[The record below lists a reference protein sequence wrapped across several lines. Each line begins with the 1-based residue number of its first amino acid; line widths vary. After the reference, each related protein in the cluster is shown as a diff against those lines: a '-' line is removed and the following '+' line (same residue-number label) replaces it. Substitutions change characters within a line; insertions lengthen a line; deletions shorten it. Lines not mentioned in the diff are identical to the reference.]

1 MLPALSLGMPLAL
14 GFALLIGASLALFGA
29 GGSIVTVPVL
39 VYVLGLDAHSAA
51 GTSLVVV
58 GMVALVGA
66 IAQWRA
72 ASLRTGL
79 VFGLAGM
86 LGALPGAW
94 LNHHVPAPV
103 VLLGFAT
110 TMLAAAG
117 RMGLVRPRPHR
128 ASTTAAAPAPMRAIL
143 LGVGVGVATGFFGVG
158 GGFLI
163 VPALTLLLGVPI
175 RRAVATS
182 LVVIALNSLAGLAG
196 HVAYGGV
203 EWRLG
208 SELTLAALAGAAI
221 TLPAAKR
228 LSGPVLQ
235 RSFAGAL
242 ALLGVVMLLQTVR
255 GMLA

>member
-1 MLPALSLGMPLAL
+1 MPLAL

-39 VYVLGLDAHSAA
+39 VYVLGMDAHEAA

-58 GMVALVGA
+58 GLVALAGA

-72 ASLRTGL
+72 ANLRTGIA
-79 VFGLAGM
+79 FGLAGM

-103 VLLGFAT
+103 VLLGFGA

-117 RMGLVRPRPHR
+117 RMGLVTGGARC
-128 ASTTAAAPAPMRAIL
+128 ASHVDVAPVRAIL

-163 VPALTLLLGVPI
+163 VPALTLFLNVPI
-175 RRAVATS
+175 QRAVATS
-182 LVVIALNSLAGLAG
+182 LVVIALDSLAGLAG
-196 HVAYGGV
+196 HVTYGGV
-203 EWRLG
+203 QWRLG
-208 SELTLAALAGAAI
+208 SELTLAALVGAAI
-221 TLPAAKR
+221 TLPVAKR
-228 LSGPVLQ
+228 LSGPTLQ
-235 RSFAGAL
+235 RGFASAL
-242 ALLGVVMLLQTVR
+242 ALLGVGMLVQTVR
-255 GMLA
+255 GLLA

>member
-1 MLPALSLGMPLAL
+1 MPLAL

-39 VYVLGLDAHSAA
+39 VYVLGMDPHSAA
-51 GTSLVVV
+51 GTSLVIV
-58 GMVALVGA
+58 GLVALAGA
-66 IAQWRA
+66 IVQRRA
-72 ASLRTGL
+72 ASVRTGIA
-79 VFGLAGM
+79 FGLAGM

-103 VLLGFAT
+103 VLLGFAA

-117 RMGLVRPRPHR
+117 RMGLATGGAQC
-128 ASTTAAAPAPMRAIL
+128 ASPANVAPVRAIL

-163 VPALTLLLGVPI
+163 VPALTVFLGVPI
-175 RRAVATS
+175 QRAVATS
-182 LVVIALNSLAGLAG
+182 LVVIALNSLAGVAG

-203 EWRLG
+203 QWRLG
-208 SELTLAALAGAAI
+208 SELTLAALVGAAL
-221 TLPAAKR
+221 TLPVAKR

-242 ALLGVVMLLQTVR
+242 ALLGVGMLLQTVR
-255 GMLA
+255 GLLA

>member
-1 MLPALSLGMPLAL
+1 MSLAL

-39 VYVLGLDAHSAA
+39 VYVLGMDAHAAA

-58 GMVALVGA
+58 GLVALAGA
-66 IAQWRA
+66 VAQWRT
-72 ASLRTGL
+72 ASLRTGIA
-79 VFGLAGM
+79 FGLAGM

-103 VLLGFAT
+103 VLIGFGA

-117 RMGLVRPRPHR
+117 RMGLKAHGARH
-128 ASTTAAAPAPMRAIL
+128 ASPAEVAPVRAIL

-163 VPALTLLLGVPI
+163 VPALTLFLGVPI

-182 LVVIALNSLAGLAG
+182 LVVIALNSFAGLAA

-208 SELTLAALAGAAI
+208 SQLTLAALVGAAV
-221 TLPAAKR
+221 TLPVAKR
-228 LSGPVLQ
+228 LSGPILQ
-235 RSFAGAL
+235 RGFAGAL
-242 ALLGVVMLLQTVR
+242 AVLGVAMVVQTVR
-255 GMLA
+255 GLLA

>member
-1 MLPALSLGMPLAL
+1 MGMPLAL

-39 VYVLGLDAHSAA
+39 VYVLGLDPHSAA

-58 GMVALVGA
+58 GVVAAVGA
-66 IAQWRA
+66 IVQWRA
-72 ASLRTGL
+72 ASLRTG
-79 VFGLAGM
+79 VAFGLAGM

-94 LNHHVPAPV
+94 LNHHVPASV
-103 VLLGFAT
+103 VLLGFAA

-117 RMGLVRPRPHR
+117 RMGAVTGR
-128 ASTTAAAPAPMRAIL
+128 ARSASSAEVAPMRAIL
-143 LGVGVGVATGFFGVG
+143 LGVGVGVATGLFGVG

-163 VPALTLLLGVPI
+163 VPALTLFLGVPI

-182 LVVIALNSLAGLAG
+182 LIVIALNSLAGLAG

-208 SELTLAALAGAAI
+208 SELTLAALGGAAI
-221 TLPAAKR
+221 TLPLARR
-228 LSGPVLQ
+228 LTGPALQ

-242 ALLGVVMLLQTVR
+242 ALLGVVMLLETVR